1 MRFPSLA
8 SLSGLRTQSCR
19 DLWGRLR
26 YRCSSD
32 TALWLWHR
40 PMATALI
47 HPLAWELPYATGATL
62 KKKRKKE
69 KISHV
74 EVLTLYTPKYDHN
87 WNEGLYRG
95 GSVKMRPLMWALI
108 QYD

>member
-1 MRFPSLA
+1 MQFRYSIVAAAQADGYSSDSPPSLGT
-8 SLSGLRTQSCR
+8 SICHGC
-19 DLWGRLR
+19 
-26 YRCSSD
+26 
-32 TALWLWHR
+32 H
-40 PMATALI
+40 
-47 HPLAWELPYATGATL
+47 L